1 MSVEKTLEERGSRY
15 GTFMEHAEFSQG
27 IQDVM
32 RSSKNWAFLA
42 ADERQALTTI
52 SDKIARI
59 LNAPAGTVYSDS
71 WHDIAG
77 YALLVDKRLKA
88 IELQREKVASEK
100 MIGG

>member
-15 GTFMEHAEFSQG
+15 GTFEEHARIAQA
-27 IQDVM
+27 IQDIM
-32 RSSKNWAFLA
+32 RSSNNWQYLE

-77 YALLVDKRLKA
+77 YALLVDRRLKN
-88 IELQREKVASEK
+88 IEAEK
-100 MIGG
+100 MVGG

>member
-15 GTFMEHAEFSQG
+15 GTFEEHARIAQA
-27 IQDVM
+27 IQDIM
-32 RSSKNWAFLA
+32 RSSNNWQYLE

-77 YALLVDKRLKA
+77 YALLVDKRLKC
-88 IELQREKVASEK
+88 IENEK

>member
-15 GTFMEHAEFSQG
+15 GTFQNHAEIAQA
-27 IQDVM
+27 IQDTM
-32 RSSKNWAFLA
+32 RAQQNWQYLA
-42 ADERQALTTI
+42 ADERQALTVI

-77 YALLVDKRLKA
+77 YALLVDKRLKSL
-88 IELQREKVASEK
+88 ESEK
-100 MIGG
+100 MVGG

>member
-15 GTFMEHAEFSQG
+15 GTFAEHARIAQA

-32 RSSKNWAFLA
+32 RSNTNWQFLE
-42 ADERQALTTI
+42 ADERQALTVI

-77 YALLVDKRLKA
+77 YALLVDKRLKSL
-88 IELQREKVASEK
+88 ENEK
-100 MIGG
+100 MVGG